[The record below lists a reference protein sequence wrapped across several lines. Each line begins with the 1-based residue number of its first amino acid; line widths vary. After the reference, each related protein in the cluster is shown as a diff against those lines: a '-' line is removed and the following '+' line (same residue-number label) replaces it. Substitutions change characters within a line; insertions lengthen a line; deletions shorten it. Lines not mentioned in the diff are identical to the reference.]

1 MGKPTRS
8 GEKEAGRYIGFKKL
22 VKKLAAKKS
31 LDFSKQI
38 EFLLEKALV
47 SKSSKVFDPKAV
59 AASIGRKKYGAK
71 TFSKMAA
78 AGKRKKTHKSI
89 IAFRAPILKS
99 SISN

>member
-59 AASIGRKKYGAK
+59 AASIGRKKYGPKKFAMM
-71 TFSKMAA
+71 SA
-78 AGKRKKTHKSI
+78 AGKRKKMHKSI
-89 IAFRAPILKS
+89 GTFKAPIMKS
-99 SISN
+99 A